1 MLLDIPVT
9 LPKHSFSRS
18 YGVNL
23 PSSLTW
29 VLSSALGFSPRPPVS
44 VCGTVTAKPLLEAF
58 FSSVGSSP
66 SPYLL
71 RGPIS
76 SRLSRNRGL
85 PCDLSLPPSSWVLAL
100 PPTGNT
106 LLRHLIDNVVPPW
119 CGILTSFPSPTS
131 LELGLGPTNP
141 GRINLAQETLVLR
154 RTGFSPVL
162 SLLVP
167 TFSFLPRPPLLTVWL
182 QPTVERSPT
191 PYESTNDP

>member
-1 MLLDIPVT
+1 M
-9 LPKHSFSRS
+9 
-18 YGVNL
+18 
-23 PSSLTW
+23 
-29 VLSSALGFSPRPPVS
+29 
-44 VCGTVTAKPLLEAF
+44 
-58 FSSVGSSP
+58 GSSP

-71 RGPIS
+71 RGPVS
-76 SRLSRNRGL
+76 SRHSRNRGFPYD
-85 PCDLSLPPSSWVLAL
+85 PCLPPSSWVLAL

-119 CGILTSFPSPTS
+119 YGILTSFPSPTS

-141 GRINLAQETLVLR
+141 GRINLAQETLGLR

-182 QPTVERSPT
+182 QPTAERSPT
-191 PYESTNDP
+191 PYKIRNLAKPWFR